1 MLYASRFILHKTY
14 MENKLLGAGDLIE
27 GSWVVCRKNWRKLA
41 VISFWMFVPT
51 LLQTIVSLAMRLL
64 GVQEFAA
71 AVIII
76 AVSLPSY
83 VAQFIAAIVFV
94 LAIDTILRGEE
105 FDVRKLAEASL
116 KKLWPVL
123 LVVAL
128 TGLAIM
134 AGLILFIIPG
144 LIFSVW
150 FAFAYYEAILAD
162 VRGTEALKRSRDLSS
177 GRFWGVLWR
186 LVASTIFW
194 SVVVWLFMSAIFML
208 FGAITAPWKMTV
220 GGEPGASF
228 AAAFLE
234 IVANAVQAASAPLF
248 TAIGVLLYRAMQVT
262 YAARNQAQNSQ
273 Q

>member
-134 AGLILFIIPG
+134 AGLILF
-144 LIFSVW
+144 
-150 FAFAYYEAILAD
+150 
-162 VRGTEALKRSRDLSS
+162 
-177 GRFWGVLWR
+177 
-186 LVASTIFW
+186 
-194 SVVVWLFMSAIFML
+194 
-208 FGAITAPWKMTV
+208 
-220 GGEPGASF
+220 
-228 AAAFLE
+228 
-234 IVANAVQAASAPLF
+234 
-248 TAIGVLLYRAMQVT
+248 
-262 YAARNQAQNSQ
+262 
-273 Q
+273 